1 MSDPTERGSEQE
13 LPELDAAE
21 ELRLGELLR
30 NAFRPG
36 EIDPQRHE
44 RLLSAALEDPFAEP
58 SPEELVESERLR
70 QALDGRGDHE
80 DLRLARAL
88 SAAFSPSIDRPLA
101 DTLRDTRRGESALP
115 AKTAS
120 TSRGQVIYYRF
131 AAVTTALA
139 VAAAVLLRLTSQAP
153 ESATRVPDL
162 TTLALAQS
170 RSTAAFFRAD
180 SAGAPSER
188 IDRIASVRS
197 RELRDN
203 RYALWGVR

>member
-1 MSDPTERGSEQE
+1 MSKFSERDSEPA

-21 ELRLGELLR
+21 EQRLGALLR
-30 NAFRPG
+30 HAFRPS
-36 EIDPQRHE
+36 EIDPARHE
-44 RLLSAALEDPFAEP
+44 RLLLAALEDPLAEA

-70 QALDGRGDHE
+70 RALDGHGDHQ

-88 SAAFSPSIDRPLA
+88 SAAFAPNLDRPLP
-101 DTLRDTRRGESALP
+101 EPALTV
-115 AKTAS
+115 KGTDERS
-120 TSRGQVIYYRF
+120 GQVIFVRF
-131 AAVTTALA
+131 AGVVAALA
-139 VAAAVLLRLTSQAP
+139 VAAAVLLRLTPELNKSSAP
-153 ESATRVPDL
+153 APDL
-162 TTLALAQS
+162 ATLALAQS

-180 SAGAPSER
+180 TAGAPSES

>member
-1 MSDPTERGSEQE
+1 MSDSNERHSDVEVD

-21 ELRLGELLR
+21 ELRLSELLR
-30 NAFRPG
+30 SAFRPS

-44 RLLSAALEDPFAEP
+44 RLLAAALEDPFAEP

-70 QALDGRGDHE
+70 DALEGDGDHE
-80 DLRLARAL
+80 DARLARAL
-88 SAAFSPSIDRPLA
+88 SAAFAPSIDRPLA
-101 DTLRDTRRGESALP
+101 DALP
-115 AKTAS
+115 QLAAKPPIK
-120 TSRGQVIYYRF
+120 SRGQVIFVRF
-131 AAVTTALA
+131 AAVSTALA
-139 VAAAVLLRLTSQAP
+139 VAAAVLLRLTTQAS
-153 ESATRVPDL
+153 ESSAPAADL

>member
-1 MSDPTERGSEQE
+1 MSDPTDFDDEPD
-13 LPELDAAE
+13 LPLLDATE
-21 ELRLGELLR
+21 ELRLSELLQ
-30 NAFRPG
+30 NAFRPS
-36 EIDPQRHE
+36 EIDPVRHE
-44 RLLSAALEDPFAEP
+44 RLLSVALEDPFAEP
-58 SPEELVESERLR
+58 SAEELVESERLR

-88 SAAFSPSIDRPLA
+88 SAAFAPSIDRPLA
-101 DTLRDTRRGESALP
+101 EPTLTAKAPRGSG
-115 AKTAS
+115 
-120 TSRGQVIYYRF
+120 GQVIFYRF

-139 VAAAVLLRLTSQAP
+139 LAAAVLLRLTSQAN
-153 ESATRVPDL
+153 ESPPAPDL

>member
-1 MSDPTERGSEQE
+1 MSDPTRRDFGPDA
-13 LPELDAAE
+13 PELDAAE
-21 ELRLGELLR
+21 ELRLSELLR

-70 QALDGRGDHE
+70 QALDGGPDHE

-88 SAAFSPSIDRPLA
+88 SAAFAPSIDRPLA
-101 DTLRDTRRGESALP
+101 DALRDTRRGEPSLP
-115 AKTAS
+115 AKTA
-120 TSRGQVIYYRF
+120 RAGHGQLIFYRF
-131 AAVTTALA
+131 AAVSTALA
-139 VAAAVLLRLTSQAP
+139 VAAAVLLRLTAP
-153 ESATRVPDL
+153 AHESSAPAPDL

-170 RSTAAFFRAD
+170 RSTAGFFRAE

-188 IDRIASVRS
+188 IDRIASARG